1 MIKNVLSLNSVSR
14 LLRTTYEVNFLRHN
28 FNLVVVVCVCVGRG
42 GGVRYTHTSISFIVH
57 LCCFWWVISWRSM
70 KWVTTRNVG
79 ACAAAF
85 VQASPDHIS
94 HTWRLPWAYQP
105 VISWL
110 KSTMSHSVNTHHWW
124 RLTHLPWCTAPLFL
138 LFGICLV
145 WRVYYRNSPQFV
157 VFVFFCYRKNIFKI
171 IETKKWL
178 QR

>member
-1 MIKNVLSLNSVSR
+1 MYFLLTLSAVCSAP
-14 LLRTTYEVNFLRHN
+14 RTKLISSDII
-28 FNLVVVVCVCVGRG
+28 LIWWWWCVCVSGGG

-157 VFVFFCYRKNIFKI
+157 VFFFFCYRKNIFKI